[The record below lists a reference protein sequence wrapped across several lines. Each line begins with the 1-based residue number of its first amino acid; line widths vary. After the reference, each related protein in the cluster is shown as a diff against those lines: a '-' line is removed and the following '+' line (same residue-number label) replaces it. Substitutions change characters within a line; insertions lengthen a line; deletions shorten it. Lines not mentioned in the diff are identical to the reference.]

1 MHQKIKISKAT
12 EAIFEMAKE
21 EFVKKIQLKELKG
34 IFEEMSYGTIEID
47 VVDGE
52 IENIRVTRNY
62 KPIALVDEEEK
73 IV

>member
-1 MHQKIKISKAT
+1 MPQKIKISKAT

>member
-1 MHQKIKISKAT
+1 
-12 EAIFEMAKE
+12 MAKE

>member
-1 MHQKIKISKAT
+1 MPQKIKISKAT

-21 EFVKKIQLKELKG
+21 EFAKKIQLKELKG